1 MVGEIVVGNG
11 DISWSH
17 NDINESICAIGE
29 VAVINPDVLRPEDV
43 NSIAVGCS
51 SLPEMCAIASNHR
64 RSGRDAVVDVNSV
77 NDDVSHV
84 LQR

>member
-17 NDINESICAIGE
+17 DDINESICAIGE

-43 NSIAVGCS
+43 NSIAVGYS
-51 SLPEMCAIASNHR
+51 SLPENVCYCFEPSQVR
-64 RSGRDAVVDVNSV
+64 
-77 NDDVSHV
+77 
-84 LQR
+84 

>member
-1 MVGEIVVGNG
+1 MV
-11 DISWSH
+11 ISV
-17 NDINESICAIGE
+17 DPMMTINESICAIGE

-43 NSIAVGCS
+43 DSIAVGCS